1 MWFATKNGFK
11 GSALVALCDIFLVK
25 QITERKAQLARCCF
39 QKTLSL
45 KILVVLMFHSFP
57 MLFIP
62 SLRFRNVFFLQTI
75 INNSFR
81 FAYFT
86 IPLTTMAA
94 GWMGGVEL
102 SKIALGR

>member
-62 SLRFRNVFFLQTI
+62 RSYKSIAVPPPQVFGLVGPPKKRV
-75 INNSFR
+75 NRDKLNR
-81 FAYFT
+81 
-86 IPLTTMAA
+86 
-94 GWMGGVEL
+94 
-102 SKIALGR
+102 